1 MIAVRTNLDLAGV
14 CECTFTVYK
23 MAKFSKMKR
32 TLRWMREEISF
43 LLSINKSIFR

>member
-1 MIAVRTNLDLAGV
+1 MIAVRTNQDLAGV

-32 TLRWMREEISF
+32 TLTVKVDEGRDQF
-43 LLSINKSIFR
+43 FTVH